1 MRSASW
7 RDRAAAHSVGVALAT
22 GLTLLAVAIG
32 VTLQGSPTTVLATN
46 RIPDAGEVAATRK
59 STSACQSGELLPAG
73 ASALRLTLA
82 GEIGPAVA
90 VTVKSAGHTIAR
102 GSRGDGWTGASVTI
116 PISRVSHTTPD
127 AVLCFALG
135 RPLGDIE
142 IFGEHTSGAH
152 ALVGPRGEALPG
164 RMGVE
169 YLGAG
174 RASWLSRLSAIARRM
189 GFGHAWGGVWIV
201 FALLV
206 AMAGAVGLL
215 AWLARK
221 ELRLEEP
228 R

>member
-1 MRSASW
+1 MRSV
-7 RDRAAAHSVGVALAT
+7 RIALAA
-22 GLTLLAVAIG
+22 GLALLAVAIG
-32 VTLQGSPTTVLATN
+32 VTLRASPTTVLATN
-46 RIPDAGEVAATRK
+46 RIPDAGEVARTRK
-59 STSACQSGELLPAG
+59 STSACQAGELLPAG
-73 ASALRLTLA
+73 ASAVRLTLA

-90 VTVKSAGHTIAR
+90 VAVKSGGHTLAR

-116 PISRVSHTTPD
+116 PISPVSHTTPG
-127 AVLCFALG
+127 AVICFALG

-142 IFGEHTSGAH
+142 IFGEHTVGAH

-169 YLGAG
+169 YLGPG
-174 RASWLSRLSAIARRM
+174 RASWLSRLPAIARRM
-189 GFGHAWGGVWIV
+189 GFGHAWGGSWIV

-206 AMAGAVGLL
+206 AMAGAAGLL
-215 AWLARK
+215 AWLAHR